1 MEKNVAAAYLR
12 GRDLVCSKFMPAY
25 LHHDT
30 FMFLRGIE
38 PITPQITQIHSKVKK
53 QEKSQEKIGLLY
65 NFERCRKEGR
75 EGRKKL
81 IKRGRIQN
89 YFRVTVLSRDLST

>member
-1 MEKNVAAAYLR
+1 MTNILPRFYGKNVAADYLR
-12 GRDLVCSKFMPAY
+12 GRD
-25 LHHDT
+25 HDT

-53 QEKSQEKIGLLY
+53 LEKSQEKIGLLY

-75 EGRKKL
+75 EGRRKL

-89 YFRVTVLSRDLST
+89 YFRETVLSRDLST